1 MGEFDGTRLR
11 AYRAAFEP
19 PQIAA
24 GVVGAAGWIADLM
37 PASATETAAD
47 DPPVR

>member
-1 MGEFDGTRLR
+1 MELAYGHIGRPLSRRRLL
-11 AYRAAFEP
+11 ALS
-19 PQIAA
+19 